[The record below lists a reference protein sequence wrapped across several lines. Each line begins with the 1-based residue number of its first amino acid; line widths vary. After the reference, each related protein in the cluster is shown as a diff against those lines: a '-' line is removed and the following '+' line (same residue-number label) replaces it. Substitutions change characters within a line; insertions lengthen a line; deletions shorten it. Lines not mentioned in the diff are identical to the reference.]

1 MKTVVSTLDGV
12 PEALRGEYEE
22 KDGRFVLKVEGEV
35 AGYVPASE
43 LASAN
48 GRVVEFRDRNVELL
62 KGVAKLAGV
71 EQATDLTP
79 LESLLEKYKGVDP
92 EEFKSLKAEA
102 EKLKK
107 KGVNKSDDLDA
118 TIKAAVDAALHPV
131 KEALES
137 ERKVRKQAQGQ
148 IDDATLRQAVGDR
161 FVKVGGKPKAVDYMV
176 GQAKDVF
183 HVESGEVKAKPNR
196 FSAKAPGEPLS
207 IEEWLLSMVTEAD
220 FAFEPS
226 KGGGSSGSTD
236 RGGVPVGA
244 KQLVDPTP
252 QQLGQHM
259 KEISKGE
266 MVVVS
271 SSKS

>member
-137 ERKVRKQAQGQ
+137 ERKVRKQAQAQ

-161 FVKVGGKPKAVDYMV
+161 FVKAGGKPKAVDYMV

-236 RGGVPVGA
+236 RGGVPAGV